1 MSKKYGDLCQRGYL
15 DGDRE
20 LIYEYSPADIK
31 AIVDRRWNQADDTE
45 RRLLIGIMKAIPDVE
60 WSKYT
65 FAAEKGQIAGSDLLL
80 LNRDEIM
87 NSSDEGIASAN
98 VDVKRGDDYYQ
109 RQIGALV
116 SYMAFTVSRRQ
127 KND

>member
-1 MSKKYGDLCQRGYL
+1 MSKKYGDLYQRGYL
-15 DGDRE
+15 DGGSE
-20 LIYEYSPADIK
+20 LIYKYSPADIK

-45 RRLLIGIMKAIPDVE
+45 RWLLIEIMKAIPDVE
-60 WSKYT
+60 WSKYI

-87 NSSDEGIASAN
+87 NSSDEGIASAD

-109 RQIGALV
+109 RQIGALA
-116 SYMAFTVSRRQ
+116 SYIAFVTLHQ
-127 KND
+127 